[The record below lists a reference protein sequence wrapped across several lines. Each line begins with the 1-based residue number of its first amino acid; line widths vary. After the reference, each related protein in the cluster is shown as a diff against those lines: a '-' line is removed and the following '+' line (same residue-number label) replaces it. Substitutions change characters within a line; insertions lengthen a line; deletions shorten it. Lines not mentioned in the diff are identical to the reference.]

1 MRSKRSDFREHY
13 LDNGVII
20 LLLSPRGEV
29 VTSDFQVG
37 PWLVKPSLNVIS
49 QNSTTVRL
57 EPKVME
63 VLVCLARH
71 AGAPLPKETLLQS
84 VWPATFVSED
94 VLKRCISELR
104 RVFEDNAR
112 EPRVIETIPKR
123 GYRLV
128 APTDAVAP
136 GALNIPAARVARD
149 SIAVLPFVNMSAE
162 TENEF
167 FADGITEEIIN
178 ALAQIENLRVVA
190 RSSVF
195 LFKGKHIDA
204 RVVGERLSVRTV
216 LEGSVRRAGNHL
228 RITAQLV
235 NAVDGYDLWSER
247 YDREM
252 KDVFEIQDEIAHSI
266 AQRLEV
272 AFAGAGQEPLV
283 RAGTKNLE
291 AYQLYIKGRALLDRR
306 GAMISQALQCLEQAV
321 AIDPEY
327 ALAWAAIADV
337 YTLLGF
343 YGFAH
348 PEASRCKWQQASRR
362 ALAVDASLAE
372 AHSASA
378 FGNLM
383 YDWNNVEAEREFL
396 RALEL
401 NPRYVQAREWYAMF
415 YLGRSGRLTEAV
427 GHAKLA
433 LEADP
438 LSCYANS
445 ILGLIY
451 GLAGRH
457 ADAMQNCERARR
469 LDCESFL
476 AAWSLQAVLYFGGRF
491 DEAIAAGQRAL
502 DISGRH
508 PWAMAILALTL
519 AGLKKI
525 GDAEAVYIEMAARA
539 RREYVLPSAL
549 ALAAAGAH
557 RREKALDHASE
568 AIAIHDPF
576 RAAFSSHYAFSARL
590 RADPRIDRMLNECGI
605 D

>member
-1 MRSKRSDFREHY
+1 
-13 LDNGVII
+13 V
-20 LLLSPRGEV
+20 GEV
-29 VTSDFQVG
+29 VTSDFRVG
-37 PWLVKPSLNVIS
+37 AWLVKPSLDIIS
-49 QNSTTVRL
+49 RNGATVRL
-57 EPKVME
+57 EPKVMG
-63 VLVCLARH
+63 VLVCLAGH
-71 AGAPLPKETLLQS
+71 AGEALPKETLLQT
-84 VWPATFVSED
+84 VWPDTFVSED

-104 RVFEDNAR
+104 RVFEDDAR
-112 EPRVIETIPKR
+112 EPRIIETIPKR

-128 APTDAVAP
+128 ASTDAAAP
-136 GALNIPAARVARD
+136 SAPNIPAARVARD
-149 SIAVLPFVNMSAE
+149 SIAVLPFVNMSADP
-162 TENEF
+162 ENEF

-178 ALAQIENLRVVA
+178 ALAQIKDLHVVA
-190 RSSVF
+190 RSSAF
-195 LFKGKHIDA
+195 LFKGKHIDV

-216 LEGSVRRAGNHL
+216 LEGSVRRVGNHL

-235 NAVDGYDLWSER
+235 NAADGYHLWSER

-272 AFAGAGQEPLV
+272 AFAGAGPEPLV

-291 AYQLYIKGRALLDRR
+291 AYQLYLKGRALLDRR

-348 PEASRCKWQQASRR
+348 PEASRCKWQQAARR
-362 ALAVDASLAE
+362 ALAADASLAE

-383 YDWNNVEAEREFL
+383 YDWNHVEAEREFL
-396 RALEL
+396 YALEL
-401 NPRYVQAREWYAMF
+401 NPRNVQAREWYAMF

-451 GLAGRH
+451 GFAGRH
-457 ADAMQNCERARR
+457 ADAVQNCERAGR
-469 LDCESFL
+469 LDSESFL
-476 AAWSLQAVLYFGGRF
+476 ARWSLQAVLYFGGSF

-519 AGLKKI
+519 AGLKKV
-525 GDAEAVYIEMAARA
+525 GDAEAVYIEMSARA

-549 ALAAAGAH
+549 ALAAAGAD
-557 RREKALDHASE
+557 RRDRALQHASE

-590 RADPRIDRMLNECGI
+590 RADPGIDRMLNECGI